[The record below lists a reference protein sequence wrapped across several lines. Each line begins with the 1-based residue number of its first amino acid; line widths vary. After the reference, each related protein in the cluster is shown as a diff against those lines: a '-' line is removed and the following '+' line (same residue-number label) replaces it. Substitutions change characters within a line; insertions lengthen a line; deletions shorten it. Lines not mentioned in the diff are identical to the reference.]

1 VRREVGWILAGSWLL
16 ILLLVVVPYVL
27 LQDPFAWSASS
38 FRLGDF
44 SAVDAIEVSTA
55 HSQLD
60 DAAPMI
66 TDPERVQ
73 RVVAAV
79 DRLATGWQIPWAGAP
94 RHGR

>member
-1 VRREVGWILAGSWLL
+1 
-16 ILLLVVVPYVL
+16 L

-38 FRLGDF
+38 FHLGDL

-79 DRLATGWQIPWAGAP
+79 DRLATGWQIPWA
-94 RHGR
+94 